1 MKKMFLMAATAV
13 FLNGCA
19 SIVSDSTYPV
29 SVQSSPAGASYE
41 VTNEAGMLVSS
52 GVTPGQVTLKAGAGF
67 FDGELYR
74 ISYKKDGYQDQVTM
88 VDTEVDGWY
97 WGNIIFGGLIG
108 MLIVDPATGSMYKLP
123 NSAHGN
129 LVQLQ
134 PPATAAADASTAQ

>member
-1 MKKMFLMAATAV
+1 
-13 FLNGCA
+13 
-19 SIVSDSTYPV
+19 
-29 SVQSSPAGASYE
+29 
-41 VTNEAGMLVSS
+41 MLVSS

-74 ISYKKDGYQDQVTM
+74 ISYKKDGYQDQVTI

-129 LVQLQ
+129 LVQL
-134 PPATAAADASTAQ
+134 PPATAAASASTAR